1 MRVISGVSK
10 GKRLMAPKGLETRP
24 TTDRVKES
32 IFSMINNYIIES
44 NILDLFSGTGSL
56 GIEAISRGANYG
68 YFVDNNKNSIKVI
81 NENIKTTGFEE
92 KSEVLWSDTL
102 NVIKQLG
109 ENGKKVNI
117 IFMDPPYLKDLIVP
131 CIEAIE
137 SERLLDDEGIIVVEH
152 DIKDSIPDVI
162 GSLKKIK
169 EKKYGNTRIS
179 IYTEEAQ

>member
-1 MRVISGVSK
+1 MRVISGIAK

-44 NILDLFSGTGSL
+44 NVLDLFSGTGSL

-109 ENGKKVNI
+109 ENGKKINI

-131 CIEAIE
+131 CIEAID
-137 SERLLDDEGIIVVEH
+137 SERLLDEEGIIVVEH
-152 DIKDSIPDVI
+152 DIKDNIPAEI

-179 IYTEEAQ
+179 IYTEEA